1 MLNKEVLINIFKK
14 LLEEAKNSCD
24 DFNSADGKIGD
35 GDLGV
40 TILHGLEEINNT
52 INKFS
57 DDIGANF
64 MLCSQAFVKKSGSS
78 FGTLIAFSFMN
89 ISKNLKGKTECN
101 HDDIISIFETA
112 LKTILERGKTNLGD
126 KTIADTLDLIIKNLK
141 VNQNYS
147 DVFKSSTKQALED
160 FKGKKIRIGRAR
172 MFEDKTKDLDDPGM
186 FALNRLTSVFQLME
200 TLILLA
206 LVIVVGWVLFRPFS
220 KRELDKYND
229 RDNWPNMD
237 L

>member
-1 MLNKEVLINIFKK
+1 MLNKEVLTNVFKK
-14 LLEEAKNSCD
+14 LLEEAKNSYD

-40 TILHGLEEINNT
+40 TVLHGLEEVNNS

-57 DDIGANF
+57 DDMGTNF

-89 ISKNLKGKTECN
+89 ISKNLKGKTVCN
-101 HDDIISIFETA
+101 HEDIVAIFETS

-126 KTIADTLDLIIKNLK
+126 KTIADSLDLIIKNLK
-141 VNQNYS
+141 DNQNYAE
-147 DVFKSSTKQALED
+147 VFKSSTKQALED
-160 FKGKKIRIGRAR
+160 FKGKRIKIGRAR

-186 FALNRLTSVFQLME
+186 FALNRLSSVF
-200 TLILLA
+200 
-206 LVIVVGWVLFRPFS
+206 
-220 KRELDKYND
+220 
-229 RDNWPNMD
+229 
-237 L
+237 

>member
-1 MLNKEVLINIFKK
+1 MLNKEVLTNIFKK
-14 LLEEAKNSCD
+14 LLEEAKNSYD

-40 TILHGLEEINNT
+40 TILHGLEEINNS

-101 HDDIISIFETA
+101 HDDIVSIFETA

-141 VNQNYS
+141 DNQNYS

-186 FALNRLTSVFQLME
+186 FALNRLTSVF
-200 TLILLA
+200 
-206 LVIVVGWVLFRPFS
+206 
-220 KRELDKYND
+220 
-229 RDNWPNMD
+229 
-237 L
+237 

>member
-14 LLEEAKNSCD
+14 LLEEAKNSYD

-40 TILHGLEEINNT
+40 TILHGLEEVNNS
-52 INKFS
+52 ISKFS
-57 DDIGANF
+57 DDMGANF

-101 HDDIISIFETA
+101 HKDIITIFETT

-126 KTIADTLDLIIKNLK
+126 KTIADSLDLIIKNLK
-141 VNQNYS
+141 DNKNYS
-147 DVFKSSTKQALED
+147 EVFKSSTKQALED
-160 FKGKKIRIGRAR
+160 FKGKKIKIGRAR
-172 MFEDKTKDLDDPGM
+172 MFEEKTMDLDDPGM
-186 FALNRLTSVFQLME
+186 FALQRLSSIF
-200 TLILLA
+200 
-206 LVIVVGWVLFRPFS
+206 
-220 KRELDKYND
+220 
-229 RDNWPNMD
+229 
-237 L
+237 